1 MLRGMPRGRVSGRR
15 LAAVSP
21 CRVQTPLRVEVLDPN
36 GPDPTVAEVTGGQ
49 RRTIRAV
56 TSVIVRPAAGAD
68 IPQLLALV
76 RRYWEFEHLA
86 GFEALRIELLLQQ
99 LIADPH
105 LGAAW
110 VAEAQG
116 RLAGYLL
123 AVTVLSLEHGGLMAE
138 IDEFFVLPE
147 ARTQGVGSQLL
158 AAAEAALAA
167 RGCVRLQLQL
177 ATGNAAARDFCQR
190 RGYRARDGYRMLD
203 RALQPSAAAAG
214 VHPEA

>member
-1 MLRGMPRGRVSGRR
+1 MKRV
-15 LAAVSP
+15 
-21 CRVQTPLRVEVLDPN
+21 T
-36 GPDPTVAEVTGGQ
+36 
-49 RRTIRAV
+49 
-56 TSVIVRPAAGAD
+56 VRPAALAD

-76 RRYWEFEHLA
+76 RHYWDYERIPD
-86 GFEALRIELLLQQ
+86 FEALRVELLLQR
-99 LIADPH
+99 LLAAPH

-116 RLAGYLL
+116 RLSGYLV

-138 IDEFFVLPE
+138 IDELFVLPE

-177 ATGNAAARDFCQR
+177 GVKNSAARAFYER
-190 RGYRARDGYRMLD
+190 RGYASRAGYQLID
-203 RALQPSAAAAG
+203 KALTAPHSL
-214 VHPEA
+214 